1 MKRFQETIA
10 TCKFAQRVA
19 EVNLEAVMN
28 EEIDP
33 QQEIEYLKREIE
45 SLRKQLMQQ
54 SKFKVTIKLYNLL
67 QCNFKER

>member
-54 SKFKVTIKLYNLL
+54 SKFKVNIKLYNLL